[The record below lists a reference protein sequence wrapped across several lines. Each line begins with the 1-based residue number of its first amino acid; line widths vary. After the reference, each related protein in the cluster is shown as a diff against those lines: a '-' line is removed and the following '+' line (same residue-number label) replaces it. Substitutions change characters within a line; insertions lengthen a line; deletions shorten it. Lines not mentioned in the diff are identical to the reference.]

1 MLKYKGYI
9 GKASYERSI
18 NMFEGQIINATVGTF
33 AADNRADLKKEFK
46 KTIDIYLE
54 VCKEQNIQPIKPS

>member
-1 MLKYKGYI
+1 
-9 GKASYERSI
+9 
-18 NMFEGQIINATVGTF
+18 MFEGQIINATVGTF

-54 VCKEQNIQPIKPS
+54 VCKEHNIKPIRPQ